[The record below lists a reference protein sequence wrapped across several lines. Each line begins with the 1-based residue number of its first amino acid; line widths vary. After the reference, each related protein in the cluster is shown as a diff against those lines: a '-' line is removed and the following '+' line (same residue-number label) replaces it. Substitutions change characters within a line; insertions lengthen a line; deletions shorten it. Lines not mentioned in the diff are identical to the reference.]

1 VNETELRGAM
11 RAATTMAPPP
21 AMNSAA
27 ALTAGRRAV
36 RRRNTLVGVGGV
48 ATLVALTA
56 LAVNLGLPR
65 LAGDGDGDNFVP
77 AAQPS
82 VAPTP
87 SEADTKPAWP
97 IDGNG
102 QPQQDATARS
112 GEHYNQGKELLD
124 KVLAVVPDGWT
135 TPTGS
140 STDGSPL
147 RDHQAQV
154 IGDNGKPPWEYLA
167 YAAVAKDGKVGR
179 VLAQVEMPGN
189 GLPKEPCALTKTFW
203 GMKGDCQVKTV
214 GKLKVGVVV
223 KATGDDRFNQWAAY
237 RYADGAVV
245 YVAQSR
251 NESNSDTSSKALKD
265 LPFSVDGLAALAVD
279 ARFHLTE

>member
-1 VNETELRGAM
+1 MNETDLREAM
-11 RAATTMAPPP
+11 RAATTTAPPA

-27 ALTAGRRAV
+27 ALAAGRRAV
-36 RRRNTLVGVGGV
+36 RRRNTLVGVGGA

-65 LAGDGDGDNFVP
+65 SASDGDNFVP
-77 AAQPS
+77 AARPS

-97 IDGNG
+97 VDGNG

-140 STDGSPL
+140 SSDGSPL

-154 IGDNGKPPWEYLA
+154 IGDNGKPPWEYQA
-167 YAAVAKDGKVGR
+167 FAAVAKDGKVGR
-179 VLAQVEMPGN
+179 LLAQVEMPGN
-189 GLPKEPCALTKTFW
+189 GLPKEPCALTRTFW
-203 GMKGDCQVKTV
+203 GMRGDCQVKTV
-214 GKLKVGVVV
+214 GEHRVGVVV
-223 KATGDDRFNQWAAY
+223 KATGDDRFDQWAAY
-237 RYADGAVV
+237 RYADGVVV

-251 NESNSDTSSKALKD
+251 NESNSGTSSKALKG
-265 LPFSVDGLAALAVD
+265 LPFSVDGMAALAVD
-279 ARFHLTE
+279 ARFHLTG

>member
-1 VNETELRGAM
+1 VNETELRAVM

-21 AMNSAA
+21 AMRSTA
-27 ALTAGRRAV
+27 ALAAGRRAV
-36 RRRNTLVGVGGV
+36 RRRNTLVGVGGA
-48 ATLVALTA
+48 ATLAALTA

-65 LAGDGDGDNFVP
+65 SAADGEVDSSVP

-82 VAPTP
+82 VAATP
-87 SEADTKPAWP
+87 SEANTKPAWP

-112 GEHYNQGKELLD
+112 GDNFHQGKELLN
-124 KVLAVVPDGWT
+124 KIVAVVPDGWT
-135 TPTGS
+135 TPTGN

-147 RDHQAQV
+147 RAHQAQV
-154 IGDNGKPPWEYLA
+154 IGDDGKPPWEYQA
-167 YAAVAKDGKVGR
+167 YTAVAEDGRVGR
-179 VLAQVEMPGN
+179 LLAQVEMPGN
-189 GLPKEPCALTKTFW
+189 RLPKEPCALAKTFW
-203 GMKGDCQVKTV
+203 DMGGDCQVKTV

-223 KATGDDRFNQWAAY
+223 KATGDDRFDQWAAY
-237 RYADGAVV
+237 RYADGVVV

-251 NESNSDTSSKALKD
+251 NESNSGASPRALKD
-265 LPFSVDGLAALAVD
+265 LPFSVDGLAALTVD